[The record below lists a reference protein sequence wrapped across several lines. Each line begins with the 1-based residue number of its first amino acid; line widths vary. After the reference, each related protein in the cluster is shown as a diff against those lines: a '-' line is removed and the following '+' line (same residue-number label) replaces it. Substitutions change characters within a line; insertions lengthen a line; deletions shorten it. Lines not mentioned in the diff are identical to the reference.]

1 MLMITIQSIIFLVR
15 LFIPICRYTQTH
27 THTHCMSHPNMQ
39 LEVSVEKNNS
49 KFYIPANIH
58 NHINST
64 RLLCSH
70 KILNFKHFTVTN
82 TNPPTTQP
90 TLLQSTT
97 RMCDPNVQS
106 PGGMHIE
113 TLPTDENNKAYLN
126 RFYHETQNY
135 ISYVIYIHIYFICI
149 SHL

>member
-1 MLMITIQSIIFLVR
+1 
-15 LFIPICRYTQTH
+15 
-27 THTHCMSHPNMQ
+27 MQ
-39 LEVSVEKNNS
+39 LKVSVEKNNS
-49 KFYIPANIH
+49 ELYIPGNNH

-64 RLLCSH
+64 RLLCSYI
-70 KILNFKHFTVTN
+70 ILNFKHVTVTN
-82 TNPPTTQP
+82 TNPPTSQP

-113 TLPTDENNKAYLN
+113 TLPTDENNNAYLN
-126 RFYHETQNY
+126 RYPTKHKNTY
-135 ISYVIYIHIYFICI
+135 SYVTYIHIYLICV